1 MIAKEI
7 PKRSNKQQA
16 SIKRLVDY
24 ITRAKSDKPLS
35 ANISNCG
42 VEQLNAAVR
51 VITATQEMARKGHD
65 KSYHLILSFHP
76 EDDLTSDRLAYIEE
90 ECCKALGFAEH
101 QRISVLHRDTQHPH
115 LHIAINRV
123 HPDTFRQITP
133 YYSHKTL
140 GKVCERLEA
149 ELGLVADNHMEKT
162 QTISQAA
169 RDMEVYSGKV
179 SLERYVLDVLL
190 PDGEAAFAL
199 DSLQSWDE
207 LQQTLHQY
215 GLLIKPHG
223 NGMVIGDANEDVY
236 VRANILGQAFSKKAL
251 EQRFGV
257 WAATEE
263 SHEIPAMTY
272 QPAEPDILW
281 EEYQQ
286 QRNATLTQR
295 REEREALSAQHENSY
310 RQMQGK
316 FAALRDE
323 IKNDRLLTKRQK
335 FNLYKQLGEARRRE
349 YQRRKESNCQ
359 ERQAMRGKH
368 PLPTWQSFLVGKAVD
383 GHMGAL
389 AKLKRQASQRG
400 VNAVMAQLPPAY
412 RAAAEEML
420 ATVSGQTENS
430 GKHNAIADWIA
441 QRNALVGKAKDVLP
455 HQLLAKKDEQG
466 EFVYRGIREI
476 DGQSVVLLER
486 DNTIWIKA
494 ITAEQ
499 KNFARNKFTRGEQL
513 TLDKHGYFRPPQ
525 SQSKKRG
532 RS

>member
-42 VEQLNAAVR
+42 VDQLNAAVR

-76 EDDLTSDRLAYIEE
+76 EDDLAPDRLAYIEK

-123 HPDTFRQITP
+123 HPDTLRQITP

-140 GKVCERLEA
+140 GKICERLEA

-169 RDMEVYSGKV
+169 RNMEAYSGKV

-190 PDGEAAFAL
+190 PDGEAEFTL
-199 DSLQSWDE
+199 DSLQFWDE
-207 LQQTLHQY
+207 LQQALHQY

-223 NGMVIGDANEDVY
+223 NGMVIGDAKEDIY
-236 VRANILGQAFSKKAL
+236 VRANILGRKFSRKTL
-251 EQRFGV
+251 EQRFGA
-257 WAATEE
+257 WMAMEE
-263 SHEIPAMTY
+263 SHETPATTY
-272 QPAEPDILW
+272 QPAEPDALW

-286 QRNATLTQR
+286 QRNAALIQR
-295 REEREALSAQHENSY
+295 KEEREALSAMHDNSY

-323 IKNDRLLTKRQK
+323 IKHDRLLTKRQK
-335 FNLYKQLGEARRRE
+335 FHLYKQLGEARRKE
-349 YQRRKESNCQ
+349 YQRRKEGNRR
-359 ERQAMRGKH
+359 ERQAMREKH
-368 PLPTWQSFLVGKAVD
+368 PLPTWQAFLVGKAVD

-400 VNAVMAQLPPAY
+400 VNAVMAQLPQAY
-412 RAAAEEML
+412 HVAAEQIL
-420 ATVSGQTENS
+420 AEIPGQTKNS
-430 GKHNAIADWIA
+430 GKHNAIVEWI
-441 QRNALVGKAKDVLP
+441 
-455 HQLLAKKDEQG
+455 
-466 EFVYRGIREI
+466 
-476 DGQSVVLLER
+476 
-486 DNTIWIKA
+486 T
-494 ITAEQ
+494 
-499 KNFARNKFTRGEQL
+499 
-513 TLDKHGYFRPPQ
+513 
-525 SQSKKRG
+525 
-532 RS
+532 